1 LILVGLLHRVI
12 SLTHIAMDILFK
24 FDLGNESDYTQDHDL
39 FLYLTQSRFVSIVAQ
54 FMIITAVD
62 GCDHYLILSVDCVTL
77 SDRSLWRSLV
87 DAVMNVLFDHNRNSL
102 SILVFD

>member
-1 LILVGLLHRVI
+1 
-12 SLTHIAMDILFK
+12 MNILFK

-39 FLYLTQSRFVSIVAQ
+39 FLYLTQSRFVSIVAR
-54 FMIITAVD
+54 FMIITSID

-77 SDRSLWRSLV
+77 NDRNLWKNLV

-102 SILVFD
+102 SIFVFD